1 MQLREAVKRK
11 HADLADHFAIPQSNQ
26 VGDQIDWYAPFEGD
40 VIPWTAATEEERAP
54 ARAKL
59 EEVRATLKLMSA
71 NLLDAANGEPQGD
84 RAVLAKLLTR
94 VMNFPDE
101 SFVYLVAGK
110 PVMTFWGFDHTRTPH
125 DRNPL
130 QCLYPGATPVA
141 PPVPVAPAVAAPVA
155 AAAAPVIVAAGR
167 PWWHWLLLALA
178 LALLLGLLLF
188 GLRACGPRVGI
199 NIPGF
204 TLPAVSVPA
213 PDVNLRQ
220 PVPVPN
226 GGNLATGTLSPLTPG
241 TGVPPAAGG
250 AVAPTGGQIAPPSGG
265 APDPSGI
272 NPLTPPGAD
281 AKAATSG
288 LPTPPGAPATPPAG
302 PDATQSPAPTL
313 SPPQLPPPQGQA
325 TPPAGA
331 PLAMPANLP
340 DGNVDFLN
348 GNWRAGAGIQDA
360 RTGQPLRLEY
370 QFNDGKGNV
379 TVRRGDGVACSAPVA
394 ATMKNGSLAM
404 SSPEQ
409 ANCGDGGKYD
419 MPQVSCKPG
428 AQTIA
433 DCTGT
438 YGKDQFP
445 LSMRQ
450 ASQ

>member
-71 NLLDAANGEPQGD
+71 NLLDGANGEPQGD

-110 PVMTFWGFDHTRTPH
+110 PVLTFWGFDHTRTPH

-130 QCLYPGATPVA
+130 QCLYPGVTPVA
-141 PPVPVAPAVAAPVA
+141 PPIPVAPPVVAPVA
-155 AAAAPVIVAAGR
+155 AAAAPVIAAAGR

-178 LALLLGLLLF
+178 LALLLALLLF

-213 PDVNLRQ
+213 PDISLRQ
-220 PVPVPN
+220 PAGTVP
-226 GGNLATGTLSPLTPG
+226 TGTLTTG
-241 TGVPPAAGG
+241 TGLVPAAGG
-250 AVAPTGGQIAPPSGG
+250 AVPPAGGTVPPAGGLATPPSGG

-281 AKAATSG
+281 AKAAPSAP
-288 LPTPPGAPATPPAG
+288 LTPPGGPATPPAG
-302 PDATQSPAPTL
+302 PDAAPNPAPAPI
-313 SPPQLPPPQGQA
+313 PPQLPPAQGQA

-331 PLAMPANLP
+331 PLAMPPNLP
-340 DGNVDFLN
+340 DGNASFLN

-404 SSPEQ
+404 SSAEQ